1 MDPFSLIVFTLG
13 AAVGG
18 VIGNRADDGFCQ
30 VMRTVFER
38 LRLGGKPVNHDL
50 QKSVR
55 KAYLQATL
63 GVCEACLKELGVA
76 PSAWPRNL
84 RVFVPRS
91 DEVRW
96 LDAVRNDIHKELR
109 QLPSADYVPPSN
121 EAEKQVELLLQPKGT
136 TGEKR
141 MEELCATL
149 KQRVL
154 DELRQRHGELPALF
168 AEMVQHGWD
177 DSEPDDIVTHLDWF
191 DLLSAFFVYEL
202 KQNQVV
208 ANIFQSELL
217 VNLSVEGQTLTLEL
231 LKTQFEQF
239 GKEMVTRL
247 ERIDE
252 RLNQLCSE
260 QAEGFTAVQ
269 ERLGEMLPTLTLL
282 PDIATQQQTLNELLQ
297 AALRELRRRSIYQRY
312 AGTEV
317 ALKTEKLMDDYT
329 ALFVGREGK
338 LAELDEL
345 LTAQRGVA
353 AVAAPAGYGKTAL
366 IANWARLRHGDGCFI
381 ACHFFT
387 ERVTRSI
394 TEAYRNL
401 LRQLYAYYELTD
413 EELPRDKQDLRDT
426 IIGLLNERGVRA
438 DEPLVIVLD
447 GLDEAD
453 ETVDLFFYSVPDNVF
468 IVVSARWA
476 GGNPPGPPS
485 TGGDSHGEPPERLR
499 RWLELKD
506 SRLIRLDLMNE
517 SEIAEWLRQWG
528 DSELRSFAGD
538 PSFVRNLYETTD
550 GLPLYLRYLL
560 DDLGQ
565 AAKQGRDVR
574 TVLEQTP
581 KSFEAYVREQL
592 RQLASHVRNE
602 PAVRKLFALLTA
614 AKGALRESEVEA
626 LTELSAWDLLDLP
639 DAVTRWWNIGEEG
652 GERTYAF
659 AHPLLAAEFADTL
672 GREAEQAKREL
683 LDWCAQVDPPPEGLG
698 VGTVG
703 AKALH
708 EGTTPWPPFLRGTT
722 ERSEQVLPYPLRHY
736 AEHLLDAYLATSQPR
751 RLTTLYELA
760 RNETF
765 AQAQQEKLPDEPELP
780 LKTLQLALN
789 GSIEVEQP
797 EVMAEM
803 LLRHARKVATA
814 ETPLLAWRQSKERA
828 IQLADFVFEHDH
840 QIGTLWLLL
849 LAWRAVR
856 DSEQEW
862 AQRCLTQIRQH
873 WEGKTLPKLDD
884 WQSKLAALLLGKLGQ
899 MSVAGETARMALGD
913 KGKSEVAIIWAKHG
927 NFDAAIEL
935 TQRIDGASE
944 RSDAL
949 ADIAKAFAEQGKTE
963 EAETVMNEAL
973 EVARTIEDIFWRSS
987 ALSGIAKALA
997 EQGKA
1002 DEALEV
1008 ARRIEDAKWRSS
1020 ALADVAKAFAEQGKT
1035 DEAEAVMNETLEVAK
1050 RIENAWSLSR
1060 TLAGIAKTLVKQGK
1074 TDEAEAVMNETLEV
1088 ARTIEDAERR
1098 PEALADIAKALAE
1111 QGKTDEA
1118 LEVARTIE
1126 DAEQWSDALADI
1138 AKSLAGQG
1146 KADEAEAVMNEA
1158 LEVARR
1164 IEGVFWRSSALAGIT
1179 KAFAEQGKTDEAEV
1193 VMNETL
1199 EVARTIE
1206 DVFWRPSAL
1215 AGIAKAFAEQ
1225 DKNDEAEVVMNE
1237 TLEVAKRI
1245 EGAWSQS
1252 LTLAGIAKAFA
1263 EQGKTDEVEAVMNGA
1278 LEVARRVED
1287 VFRRSLTLAD
1297 IARAF
1302 AEQGKTDEVEAVMSE
1317 ALEVARRIEDASL
1330 RSSALAGIAKAFVE
1344 QDKAD
1349 EALEIVRRI
1358 EDASLQSSALASI
1371 AKAFVEQGKTDEV
1384 EAVMNEAL
1392 EVARTIEDV
1401 FWRSS
1406 ALAGIAKA
1414 FAEQG
1419 KTNEAL
1425 EVARTIENAF
1435 WRSSA
1440 LADIA
1445 EALAELGDIAWAE
1458 EMAAEIER
1466 PDDIFLAW
1474 LAIGTWLAIGKGWA
1488 KAGQHDKAK
1497 DSFQK
1502 AQVFAMQT
1510 REPNRSLWE
1519 FAQAQAEAGL
1529 HDEAVALAETL
1540 LAERTKYL
1548 PKVLTALAER
1558 EDDNLL
1564 APLIPLNKGGQGVV
1578 KGDEQRKR
1586 AFFRLLPLCGW
1597 DLGLAYH
1604 ACGLL
1609 ARLYPEQ
1616 AGKVA
1621 EVVKGGVEG

>member
-1 MDPFSLIVFTLG
+1 
-13 AAVGG
+13 
-18 VIGNRADDGFCQ
+18 
-30 VMRTVFER
+30 
-38 LRLGGKPVNHDL
+38 L

-63 GVCEACLKELGVA
+63 VVCEACLKELGVA
-76 PSAWPRNL
+76 PNLWRRDL
-84 RVFVPRS
+84 RVVVHPN

-96 LDAVRNDIHKELR
+96 LDSVRRAIREELR
-109 QLPSADYVPPSN
+109 QLPHADYVPPST

-136 TGEKR
+136 TAAQR
-141 MEELCATL
+141 THELCTTL
-149 KQRVL
+149 KQSVL
-154 DELRQRHGELPALF
+154 DELRQRHGEPPVRF
-168 AEMVQHGWD
+168 TEMVQQGWD
-177 DSEPDDIVTHLDWF
+177 DPEPDGIVTHLDWF

-202 KQNQVV
+202 KQNQKV

-231 LKTQFEQF
+231 LKKQFEQF

-247 ERIDE
+247 ERLDE
-252 RLNQLCSE
+252 RLSQLSSE

-269 ERLGEMLPTLTLL
+269 ERLGEMLPTLALL

-297 AALRELRRRSIYQRY
+297 AALRELRRRPIYQRY
-312 AGTEV
+312 VGIGV
-317 ALKTEKLMDDYT
+317 ALKTEKLLDDYT

-366 IANWARLRHGDGCFI
+366 LANWARLRHGDGCFT

-387 ERVTRSI
+387 ERVTRSV

-426 IIGLLNERGVRA
+426 IIGLLNERGART

-453 ETVDLFFYSVPDNVF
+453 EAVDLFFYSVPDAVF

-476 GGNPPGPPS
+476 GDNPPGPPS
-485 TGGDSHGEPPERLR
+485 TEGNPHGEPPERLR

-528 DSELRSFAGD
+528 DGELRSFADD
-538 PSFVRNLYETTD
+538 PSFVRDLHETTD

-565 AAKQGRDVR
+565 AARQGRDVR
-574 TVLEQTP
+574 AVLEQTP
-581 KSFEAYVREQL
+581 KGFEAYVREQL

-626 LTELSAWDLLDLP
+626 LTDDCFVVPPRNLRLSAWDLLDLS
-639 DAVTRWWNIGEEG
+639 DAVTRWWNIGEES

-659 AHPLLAAEFADTL
+659 AHPLLAAEFADAL

-683 LDWCAQVDPPPEGLG
+683 LDWCAQVAPSLPSLEGPGVGRGLR

-703 AKALH
+703 AK
-708 EGTTPWPPFLRGTT
+708 PV
-722 ERSEQVLPYPLRHY
+722 SPYPLRHY

-751 RLTTLYELA
+751 HLTTLYELA

-765 AQAQQEKLPDEPELP
+765 AQVQREKLPGEPDLP

-789 GSIEVEQP
+789 GAIKVEQP
-797 EVMAEM
+797 EAMAEM

-814 ETPLLAWRQSKERA
+814 ESPLLAWRQSKERA
-828 IQLADFVFEHDH
+828 IQLADFVFERDH

-856 DSEQEW
+856 DGEQEW
-862 AQRCLTQIRQH
+862 AQRCLIQLRQR
-873 WEGKTLPKLDD
+873 WEGKTLPELYG
-884 WQSKLAALLLGKLGQ
+884 WRGELAEILLGELGQ
-899 MSVAGETARMALGD
+899 VSGVGETAGIVLGD
-913 KGKSEVAIIWAKHG
+913 NGKAEVAIVWAKHG
-927 NFDAAIEL
+927 NLDPAIEL
-935 TQRIDGASE
+935 AQRISKASE
-944 RSDAL
+944 RSMALTGIAKSLAEQGKNDEALEVATRIENAVLRSIALVYVARALAEQGKNDEALEVATRIEEGTGSRSWALVDIAKTLAEQGKNDEALEVARRVEDAKWRSRALADIAKSLAEQGKTDEAEAMMNEALEIARTIEDAKKQSDAL
-949 ADIAKAFAEQGKTE
+949 ADIAKSLAEQGKTDGA
-963 EAETVMNEAL
+963 EAVMNEAL
-973 EVARTIEDIFWRSS
+973 EVARTIEGAWSRSDAFVDIS
-987 ALSGIAKALA
+987 KAFA
-997 EQGKA
+997 EQGKTEETEA
-1002 DEALEV
+1002 VMNEALEA
-1008 ARRIEDAKWRSS
+1008 ARVYTKERSL
-1020 ALADVAKAFAEQGKT
+1020 ALTGISKAFAEQGKT
-1035 DEAEAVMNETLEVAK
+1035 DEAEVV
-1050 RIENAWSLSR
+1050 I
-1060 TLAGIAKTLVKQGK
+1060 
-1074 TDEAEAVMNETLEV
+1074 
-1088 ARTIEDAERR
+1088 
-1098 PEALADIAKALAE
+1098 
-1111 QGKTDEA
+1111 
-1118 LEVARTIE
+1118 
-1126 DAEQWSDALADI
+1126 
-1138 AKSLAGQG
+1138 
-1146 KADEAEAVMNEA
+1146 NEA

-1164 IEGVFWRSSALAGIT
+1164 IEDAEQRSEALADMA

-1193 VMNETL
+1193 VMNE
-1199 EVARTIE
+1199 
-1206 DVFWRPSAL
+1206 
-1215 AGIAKAFAEQ
+1215 
-1225 DKNDEAEVVMNE
+1225 
-1237 TLEVAKRI
+1237 
-1245 EGAWSQS
+1245 
-1252 LTLAGIAKAFA
+1252 
-1263 EQGKTDEVEAVMNGA
+1263 
-1278 LEVARRVED
+1278 
-1287 VFRRSLTLAD
+1287 
-1297 IARAF
+1297 
-1302 AEQGKTDEVEAVMSE
+1302 
-1317 ALEVARRIEDASL
+1317 ALEVARRIEDAEQQSEVL
-1330 RSSALAGIAKAFVE
+1330 SDIAKTFAE
-1344 QDKAD
+1344 QGKSD
-1349 EALEIVRRI
+1349 EALEIATMIEYTGARSFALVSIAKSLTEQGKTDEALEVAISIEDARGRPMALASIAKTFAEQGKTDKAEAVMNEALKVAIRI
-1358 EDASLQSSALASI
+1358 EDAEQRSSALASI
-1371 AKAFVEQGKTDEV
+1371 AKSLTEQGKTDKA

-1392 EVARTIEDV
+1392 EVARRIEYTGL
-1401 FWRSS
+1401 RSF
-1406 ALAGIAKA
+1406 ALVGIAKSLT
-1414 FAEQG
+1414 EQG

-1425 EVARTIENAF
+1425 EVAIRIEDAQQ
-1435 WRSSA
+1435 RSSA
-1440 LADIA
+1440 LANIPKSLAEQGKSD
-1445 EALAELGDIAWAE
+1445 EALEVAIRIEYTGLRSSALAGIPKSLAEQGKTDEALEVARKIENAWERSRALAGIAKTFAELGDIAWAE
-1458 EMAAEIER
+1458 KVAAEIER
-1466 PDDIFLAW
+1466 PDDSFEV
-1474 LAIGTWLAIGKGWA
+1474 WLAIGKGWA

-1502 AQVFAMQT
+1502 AQIFAMQT
-1510 REPNRSLWE
+1510 SEPHRYLWSL
-1519 FAQAQAEAGL
+1519 AQAQAEAGL
-1529 HDEAVALAETL
+1529 HNEAVALAETL
-1540 LAERTKYL
+1540 LAERTEHL

-1558 EDDNLL
+1558 ED
-1564 APLIPLNKGGQGVV
+1564 
-1578 KGDEQRKR
+1578 EQSKQ

-1621 EVVKGGVEG
+1621 EVVKGERS